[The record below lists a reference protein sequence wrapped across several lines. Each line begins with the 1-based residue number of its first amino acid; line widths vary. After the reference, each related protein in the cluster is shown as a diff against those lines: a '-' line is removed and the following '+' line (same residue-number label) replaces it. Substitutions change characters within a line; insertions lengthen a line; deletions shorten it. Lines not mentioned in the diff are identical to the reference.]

1 MARVRLSSYEC
12 SRNLLPDVCMFGGE
26 PASERKPKSFSWHPG
41 WVWVLVLLSPLIA
54 FIVAIILTKRMAVRV
69 PVCAE
74 HAGYWFR
81 RNLILV
87 GSFALVSALGVAGVA
102 YVSNQPPGP
111 KDDLAG
117 WVCGGGV
124 VLFFAWL
131 IAAMVY
137 SARGVRPD
145 EITDRNIR
153 LTGVHEGFIDALEE
167 DRASDLD
174 YRERD
179 RYDDERDDY
188 DDERG
193 GAPRR
198 GRSYD
203 DTDYRPRRRRRDPD
217 APDDRPRGRG
227 RDDDRRGY
235 DDDRDDRPR
244 RRRDE
249 YDD

>member
-1 MARVRLSSYEC
+1 
-12 SRNLLPDVCMFGGE
+12 
-26 PASERKPKSFSWHPG
+26 
-41 WVWVLVLLSPLIA
+41 
-54 FIVAIILTKRMAVRV
+54 
-69 PVCAE
+69 
-74 HAGYWFR
+74 
-81 RNLILV
+81 
-87 GSFALVSALGVAGVA
+87 
-102 YVSNQPPGP
+102 
-111 KDDLAG
+111 
-117 WVCGGGV
+117 
-124 VLFFAWL
+124 
-131 IAAMVY
+131 MVY

-153 LTGVHEGFIDALEE
+153 LAGVHEGFIDALEE

-174 YRERD
+174 YHERD

-188 DDERG
+188 DDEQG